1 MAGDGLATNAASRD
15 NDDMGI
21 RPRLA
26 KRAWAALSSAARSLA
41 DRVARWRLHPP
52 DDSGVREPRRP
63 RPTLPGASVALA
75 EPRVRRRIRL
85 RVFGRRDD
93 GGLPP
98 TTGLAG

>member
-1 MAGDGLATNAASRD
+1 
-15 NDDMGI
+15 MGI

-41 DRVARWRLHPP
+41 GRVARWRRHPP

-63 RPTLPGASVALA
+63 RPTLPGSAVALA
-75 EPRVRRRIRL
+75 EPRTRRRIRL

-98 TTGLAG
+98 TTRLAG